1 MASTQDRPATEGSQ
15 EQEEPKRQMGG
26 ELIIPVLA
34 LAFTL
39 YYISTVID
47 SPWTAQLNAF
57 LVGSVLIV
65 LVLAFFAYAAREVL
79 SGQATLGASNL
90 LAPYEIL
97 PKRAGFI
104 ALTLAYLVVMQWL
117 GLTLTTFLFMAAS
130 MLLLG
135 GGRRPLLALG
145 AAAVMAVT
153 ALVVFIILFQKRFPK
168 GPVEYLMQALS

>member
-1 MASTQDRPATEGSQ
+1 MTPTQERPEDSQ
-15 EQEEPKRQMGG
+15 ADKRQIGG
-26 ELIIPVLA
+26 ELIVPVLA

-39 YYISTVID
+39 YYIASVID
-47 SPWTAQLNAF
+47 SPWSAQLNAF
-57 LVGSVLIV
+57 MVGSVLIV

-79 SGQATLGASNL
+79 TGQATLGASNL
-90 LAPYEIL
+90 LAPYAIL

-135 GGRRPLLALG
+135 GGRRPVACLA
-145 AAAVMAVT
+145 AAAVMATT
-153 ALVVFIILFQKRFPK
+153 ALVVFVILFQKRFPK
-168 GPVEYLMQALS
+168 GPVEYLVQAPWLSGS